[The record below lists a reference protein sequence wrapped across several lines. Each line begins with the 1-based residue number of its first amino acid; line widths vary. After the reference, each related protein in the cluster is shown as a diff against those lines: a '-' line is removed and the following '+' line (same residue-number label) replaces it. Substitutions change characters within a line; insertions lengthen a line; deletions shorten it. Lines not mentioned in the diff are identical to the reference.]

1 MKRLQSK
8 WALGH
13 FDPSMNRRGATSAF
27 RFESARTR
35 LSYARMKRACLVL
48 GLVVVLGCDE
58 DKRKADLLAKTAP
71 SASVAQPILSA
82 APSAAPA
89 PSTKPPRECP
99 TGDEVTITDPEIESE
114 VRAKA
119 KKPAPTPLTA
129 KDLATVTSIRINAR
143 KGAPLEEL
151 DPCVFP
157 KLTSLRFLYL
167 PNGSYRD
174 LSPIS
179 NLTRLEGLF
188 FPDSEV
194 EDLKPLAKLTL
205 LDQIGMP
212 KSHVR
217 DIGTLANLVNLT
229 ELTLDDTQVSDLG
242 PLASCTKLMNLSIKN
257 TLVKDL
263 SPLKAL
269 KSLKKLNLAGTAVDN
284 LDVLAPLRAGGLKI
298 LQN

>member
-1 MKRLQSK
+1 LQSK

-167 PNGSYRD
+167 PNGSYRN

-194 EDLKPLAKLTL
+194 EDLKPHPA
-205 LDQIGMP
+205 GAVG
-212 KSHVR
+212 SHATR
-217 DIGTLANLVNLT
+217 A
-229 ELTLDDTQVSDLG
+229 SDSWWAPVG
-242 PLASCTKLMNLSIKN
+242 EAAGRRQG
-257 TLVKDL
+257 DGR
-263 SPLKAL
+263 SPDRRCRTGGGGDPVEAHA
-269 KSLKKLNLAGTAVDN
+269 AG
-284 LDVLAPLRAGGLKI
+284 
-298 LQN
+298 